1 MSKLSF
7 KELLDAGVHFGHLKR
22 KWNPAMA
29 PYIFEEKKGIHI
41 IDLNKTIVHLD
52 QANAA
57 MKQIAKSGKKILFV
71 ATKKQAKD
79 IVAERI
85 KNVNMPFVTERW
97 SGGMLTNFQTT
108 RKSIRKMT
116 SIDKMKS
123 DGTWDTLNK
132 REKLFK
138 TRQREKLEKTF
149 GSISDMTRQ
158 PAAIFIVDI
167 LKEHIALAE
176 ARRLN
181 IPTFALVDTNSNP
194 KLVDFPIPANDDAS
208 KSITI
213 IIDEICKSIQ
223 EGLEERKHLKDN
235 PEAAKKEE
243 AKAEPAKAEGETTE
257 VKAEAAPAKE
267 EAKAEKAPAKK
278 AAPAKEEAKAEKAPA
293 KKAAPA
299 KETKAEKAPA
309 KKAAPAKEEAKAEK
323 APAKKA
329 PAKKTATKKPAA
341 KKAPAA
347 KAVKEEK

>member
-243 AKAEPAKAEGETTE
+243 SESAEPAKAEGEATE
-257 VKAEAAPAKE
+257 VKAEVAPAKEEAKAEKAPVKKAAPVKE

-299 KETKAEKAPA
+299 KEKAKAEKAPA
-309 KKAAPAKEEAKAEK
+309 KKAAA
-323 APAKKA
+323 
-329 PAKKTATKKPAA
+329 KKPAA